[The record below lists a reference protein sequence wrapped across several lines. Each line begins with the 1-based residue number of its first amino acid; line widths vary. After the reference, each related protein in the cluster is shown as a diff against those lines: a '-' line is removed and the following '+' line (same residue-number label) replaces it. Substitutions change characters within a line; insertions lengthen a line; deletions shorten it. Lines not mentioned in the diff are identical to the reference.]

1 MSASTPVD
9 TQTVDTQ
16 IWTTIDYDKPGKQIG
31 FLGIPQ
37 STNTAGWA
45 TQYLPI
51 AVIKN
56 GSGPTA
62 LFFGGNHGDEYEG
75 TVTLPK
81 LARAIDPAQVNG
93 RIIMIPMLNSPAG
106 QAGTRLSPVDGKNM
120 NRAFPGERNGTLTSM
135 IAHYVYHVLFPLSD
149 LVVDIH
155 SGGRSIL
162 FASSVN
168 MHNLANQKQMQG
180 MIDSGIAWGAPYVFI
195 YRDVG
200 GEGLLPSHAEALGKM
215 TLGTELGSA
224 AQFNP
229 RVLQLTER
237 GVYNVLKLHGIL
249 EGKPTPAAQEPQVV
263 GATEREDYIMSPV
276 SGIFEPFFDLEE
288 QVKAGQPVGQI
299 HNMEEPFSEPRII
312 YAETD
317 GMVMGRRAIP
327 LTRQGDCVT
336 VLVRPFAL

>member
-1 MSASTPVD
+1 MSASTSVD
-9 TQTVDTQ
+9 TQV
-16 IWTTIDYDKPGKQIG
+16 WTSIDYNKQGKQIG
-31 FLGIPQ
+31 FLGVPQ

-56 GSGPTA
+56 GEGPTA

-93 RIIMIPMLNSPAG
+93 RIIFIPMLNAPAG
-106 QAGTRLSPVDGKNM
+106 QAGTRLSPVDGKNL
-120 NRAFPGERNGTLTSM
+120 NRAFPGERNGTITSV
-135 IAHYVYHVLFPLSD
+135 IAHYVYNVLFPISD
-149 LVVDIH
+149 LVIDIH

-162 FASSVN
+162 FAASVN
-168 MHNLANQKQMQG
+168 MHHVPNDKQMQG
-180 MIDSGIAWGAPYVFI
+180 MIDSGIAWGAPYVFV

-224 AQFNP
+224 AQFSP
-229 RVLQLTER
+229 SILKYTED

-249 EGKPTPAAQEPQVV
+249 EGTPTPPAKEPIVV
-263 GATEREDYIMSPV
+263 GATEREDYIMAPV
-276 SGIFEPFFDLEE
+276 SGVFEPFFDLED
-288 QVKAGQPVGQI
+288 QVKAGQAVGQI
-299 HNMEEPFSEPRII
+299 LNMEEPFGEPRVV
-312 YAETD
+312 YAQTD
-317 GMVMGRRAIP
+317 GMVMGRRALP
-327 LTRQGDCVT
+327 LTKQGDCVM
-336 VLVRPFAL
+336 VLVRPFSL

>member
-1 MSASTPVD
+1 MSA
-9 TQTVDTQ
+9 DTQ
-16 IWTTIDYDKPGKQIG
+16 IWTTIDFEKSGKQIG
-31 FLGIPQ
+31 FLGVPQ

-62 LFFGGNHGDEYEG
+62 LLFGGNHGDEYEG

-93 RIIMIPMLNSPAG
+93 RIIMVPMLNSPAG

-120 NRAFPGERNGTLTSM
+120 NRAFPGERNGTITSM
-135 IAHYVYHVLFPLSD
+135 IAHYVQNVLFPLSD
-149 LVVDIH
+149 LVIDIH

-168 MHNLANQKQMQG
+168 MHNLANQKQMKG
-180 MIDSGIAWGAPYVFI
+180 MIDSGVAWGAPYVFI
-195 YRDVG
+195 YRDVS

-229 RVLQLTER
+229 RVLNIAET

-249 EGKPTPAAQEPQVV
+249 PGKPTPPTKAPQVV
-263 GATEREDYIMSPV
+263 GATEREDYIMAPV
-276 SGIFEPFFDLEE
+276 SGVYEPFFDLED
-288 QVKAGQPVGQI
+288 QVRAGQAVGQI
-299 HNMEEPFSEPRII
+299 TNMEEPFSEPRLV

-317 GMVMGRRAIP
+317 GMVMGRRALP
-327 LTRQGDCVT
+327 LTRQGECVA
-336 VLVRPFAL
+336 VLVRPFSL

>member
-1 MSASTPVD
+1 MYPMS
-9 TQTVDTQ
+9 VDTQ
-16 IWTTIDYDKPGKQIG
+16 IWTSIDFEKQGKQIG
-31 FLGIPQ
+31 FLGVPQ

-81 LARAIDPAQVNG
+81 LARALDPAQVQG
-93 RIIMIPMLNSPAG
+93 RIIMMPMLNSPAG

-120 NRAFPGERNGTLTSM
+120 NRAFPGERNGTITSI
-135 IAHYVYHVLFPLSD
+135 IAHYVYNVLFPPAD

-162 FASSVN
+162 FAASVN
-168 MHNLANQKQMQG
+168 MHHVANPKQMQG

-200 GEGLLPSHAEALGKM
+200 GEGLLPSHAEALGKL

-224 AQFNP
+224 AQFSP
-229 RVLQLTER
+229 ELLRLTET
-237 GVYNVLKLHGIL
+237 GVYNVLRLHKIL
-249 EGKPTPAAQEPQVV
+249 EGKPAPAPKEPQVV
-263 GATEREDYIMSPV
+263 GATEREDYIMAPV
-276 SGIFEPFFDLEE
+276 SGIFEPFLDLED
-288 QVKAGQPVGQI
+288 QVRAGQPVGQI
-299 HNMEEPFSEPRII
+299 HNVEEPFSEPRII
-312 YAETD
+312 HAETD
-317 GMVMGRRAIP
+317 GMVMGRRALP
-327 LTRQGDCVT
+327 LTRQGDCVM
-336 VLVRPFAL
+336 VLVRPFSL